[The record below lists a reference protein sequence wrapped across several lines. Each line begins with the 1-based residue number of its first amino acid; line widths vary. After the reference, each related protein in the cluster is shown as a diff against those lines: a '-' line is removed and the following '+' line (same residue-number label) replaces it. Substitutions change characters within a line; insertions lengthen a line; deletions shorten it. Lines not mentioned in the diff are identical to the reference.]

1 MTKGEFIEEPKIPL
15 TFAIAEA
22 KAAINSAINQ
32 VERKYSLPSFIL
44 EGVIAEI
51 YAEVIA
57 NSKSEMLQ
65 DFNEY
70 AEAIRNSYNKQLEKN
85 LNQEKVEEETD
96 G

>member
-1 MTKGEFIEEPKIPL
+1 MTKSEFIEEPKIPL
-15 TFAIAEA
+15 TFAIAET
-22 KAAINSAINQ
+22 KAAINNVINQ
-32 VERKYSLPSFIL
+32 VGRKYSLPSFIL
-44 EGVIAEI
+44 EGVIAEV
-51 YAEVIA
+51 YAEIVA

-85 LNQEKVEEETD
+85 LNQEKGETETN